1 MSTQADKIKCR
12 IGKFKIGVKLNKSK
26 KQRNFVLPLFSIKLD
41 DEARSEE
48 GREEVGRD
56 DVLGRGERE
65 NGIAAVTVSLKSV
78 TLSLPLINTE
88 FPPEEPETEFA
99 IPPKLLVEVEVG
111 KPGRE
116 LEEESVGM
124 EVETEVVAGVSLF
137 VAFFTNPKIKK
148 EKQFFCEC
156 KINKKV

>member
-1 MSTQADKIKCR
+1 MDKIKRR

-48 GREEVGRD
+48 GREEVEEDVGRD

-88 FPPEEPETEFA
+88 FPPEEPETEFT

-148 EKQFFCEC
+148 EK
-156 KINKKV
+156 

>member
-1 MSTQADKIKCR
+1 MDKIKCR

-48 GREEVGRD
+48 GREEVEEDVGRD

-88 FPPEEPETEFA
+88 FPPEEPETEFT

-148 EKQFFCEC
+148 EK
-156 KINKKV
+156 

>member
-1 MSTQADKIKCR
+1 MDKIKCR

-48 GREEVGRD
+48 GREEVEEDVGRD

-88 FPPEEPETEFA
+88 FPPEEPETEFTT
-99 IPPKLLVEVEVG
+99 PPKLLVEVEVG

-148 EKQFFCEC
+148 EK
-156 KINKKV
+156 